1 MSEEDMEKKRNIR
14 ETREL
19 TAIYDQESKGY
30 RRFKIDEGQGIR
42 GMLYFPKDEPVP
54 RMVSILLRQDEGRGQ
69 GRGR

>member
-1 MSEEDMEKKRNIR
+1 LSEEDMEKERNIR

-42 GMLYFPKDEPVP
+42 GVIYFPKDEPVP
-54 RMVSILLRQDEGRGQ
+54 RMVTIVLRQGEGRG
-69 GRGR
+69 

>member
-1 MSEEDMEKKRNIR
+1 LSEEDMEKERNIR

-30 RRFKIDEGQGIR
+30 RRFTIDEGQGIR
-42 GMLYFPKDEPVP
+42 GTLYFPKDEPIP
-54 RMVSILLRQDEGRGQ
+54 RMVTVLLRQDEGRGQ